1 MAISTFRASL
11 LKGFLGYFFL
21 LCGSS
26 ISHGQTPVNVY
37 DRCST
42 SLEGYWKYIVDPY
55 ENGFYNYRL
64 EAFDEQDNPSKN
76 AFFTDSKPADR
87 SELLEY
93 DFDLSDSIYVPGDWN
108 SQKEKLF
115 YYEGTVWYRRHF
127 DYTKQD
133 SSNRV
138 FLYFG
143 AVNNR
148 CHVYLNGIKIGQ
160 HTGGFTPFSFE
171 VTALLKDTGN
181 SLVVKVD
188 NKRIKEGVPTL
199 NTDWWNYG
207 GITREVSLVET
218 PETYVEDYSVH
229 LARDKPGTL
238 QGSVLLNGSLKAGR
252 QVQVRIPE
260 LQKSIQ
266 VLTDDKGMASFS
278 LPVDTLRLW
287 SDQDPKRYKV
297 ILSTGQDSVSEWI
310 GFRNIS
316 VKGRDILLNGRPVF
330 LKGISIHE
338 ESPVRKG
345 RAHTREDA
353 RILLGWARELGC
365 NFVRLAHYPHNEH
378 MVRLADSLGM
388 LVWEE
393 IPVYWTIAWENPSTY
408 NNAAKQLNEV
418 IRRDKNRASVIIW
431 SMANETPT
439 SPTRTQFLT
448 DLATLTRSLDP
459 TRLISAAL
467 EQSAL
472 NGNPKIR
479 TIEDNFARVVDILS
493 FNQYIGWYDGL
504 PDKAREISWKIE
516 QEKPVFISEF
526 GGGAKQGLHGD
537 KYTRWTEEYQE
548 FLYEENL
555 KMLSGIEQLRG
566 MSPWILVDFRSPR
579 RMLPEIQDGWN
590 RKGLISE
597 EGIKKKAFYSLQK
610 YYLTKE

>member
-1 MAISTFRASL
+1 MPAFRASL

-37 DRCST
+37 DRSSS

-64 EAFDEQDNPSKN
+64 EAFDEQKNPSRN

-115 YYEGTVWYRRHF
+115 YYEGTIWYRRHF

-138 FLYFG
+138 FLHFG
-143 AVNNR
+143 AVNYR
-148 CHVYLNGIKIGQ
+148 CDVYLNSVKIGQ
-160 HTGGFTPFSFE
+160 HIGGFTPFSYE
-171 VTALLKDTGN
+171 ITSLLKDTGN

-188 NKRIKEGVPTL
+188 NKRVKEGVPTL

-207 GITREVSLVET
+207 GITREVNLVET

-229 LARDKPGTL
+229 LAPNKPGTL
-238 QGSVLLNGSLKAGR
+238 QGYVRLNGSLKTGR

-266 VLTDDKGMASFS
+266 ILTDEKGMASFS
-278 LPVDTLRLW
+278 LAIDSLQLW

-297 ILSTGQDSVSEWI
+297 ILSTGQDSISEQI

-316 VKGRDILLNGRPVF
+316 VKGRDILLNGRPIF

-378 MVRLADSLGM
+378 MVRLADSLGI

-393 IPVYWTIAWENPSTY
+393 IPVYWTITWENRSTY
-408 NNAAKQLNEV
+408 DNAAKQLTEI

-439 SPTRTQFLT
+439 SPVRTQFLT
-448 DLATLTRSLDP
+448 DLATLTRSVDP
-459 TRLISAAL
+459 TRLISTAL

-479 TIEDNFARVVDILS
+479 TIEDDFARVVDILS

-537 KYTRWTEEYQE
+537 KFTRWTEEFQE

-597 EGIKKKAFYSLQK
+597 EGIKKKAFYTLQK